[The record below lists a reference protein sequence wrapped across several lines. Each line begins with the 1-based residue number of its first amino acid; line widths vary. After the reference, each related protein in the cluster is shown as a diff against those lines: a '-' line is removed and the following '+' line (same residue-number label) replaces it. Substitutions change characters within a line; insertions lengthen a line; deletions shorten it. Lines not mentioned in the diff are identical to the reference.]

1 MITNGPKIKLKSAPG
16 RRITSRTS
24 LLTKAVV
31 RVQLLSSP
39 SNVSETAP
47 TILLFCLIDV
57 GAIGL

>member
-24 LLTKAVV
+24 LLMKAVV

-39 SNVSETAP
+39 SNVSATAP
-47 TILLFCLIDV
+47 TILVFCLIGA
-57 GAIGL
+57 GAIRL